1 MRIECQ
7 ACNTRFKL
15 DDDLIKKDGT
25 KVRCSKCKEVITV
38 YPQKKNEGAS
48 RPESKPSQ
56 SSPAPKEQEEQS
68 APSQDSDIP
77 VSKDKSKQSA
87 PRLLILLALLGI
99 VCTGGITYYFHYL
112 DIYAVGIL
120 FCFFC
125 AFLWP
130 QLKNIFASIW
140 LKIDPP
146 FQQGELICVENQVQ
160 GYVIQSNY
168 SITRLRT
175 DTSAIV
181 SIPNSILIHN
191 KIVNYSIHPE
201 SFPLSCDVQVD
212 IQNSPDRVRKILLDA
227 ALPVKGVSS
236 NHEPYTSLHGL
247 SGNGY
252 SHYSLFFYLEDID
265 KKIRI
270 LEEIWDRIWKLFKR
284 AGILPYIPVQTEE
297 EDSLES
303 ILDEIDIFK
312 PFTDYAKSYMSKN
325 MNRCHFEPGAFVFN
339 QGDEGNS
346 LFIIEEGVI
355 GVQVEITPGKCI
367 EVARLGAGSFF
378 GEMALLTGE
387 ARTANIVA
395 ISDTVLFEI
404 TREHIAPLID
414 EQPQISTSLSE
425 LLVQRKI
432 ATEAEKNKYRAEKIN
447 RKALKKQIMDQID
460 TYFKEYNKTAYS

>member
-15 DDDLIKKDGT
+15 DDELVKKDGT

-38 YPQKKNEGAS
+38 YPQTGKDNAS
-48 RPESKPSQ
+48 SPVSKSSESKPNFINHEAQVPTQDTDVVDSKDGSQQ
-56 SSPAPKEQEEQS
+56 SS
-68 APSQDSDIP
+68 
-77 VSKDKSKQSA
+77 
-87 PRLLILLALLGI
+87 PRLLILLAILGI
-99 VCTGGITYYFHYL
+99 VASGGIAFYFHYL
-112 DIYAVGIL
+112 HIYAVVMIS
-120 FCFFC
+120 CCFC

-130 QLKNIFASIW
+130 ELKNIFASIW
-140 LKIDPP
+140 LKFDPP
-146 FQQGELICVENQVQ
+146 FQQGELIGVENQIQ

-168 SITRLRT
+168 FMTKLRT
-175 DTSAIV
+175 DSSAIV
-181 SIPNSILIHN
+181 SIPNYTLIHSR
-191 KIVNYSIHPE
+191 IVNYSIHPE
-201 SFPLSCDVQVD
+201 SFSLSCNVQVD
-212 IQNSPDRVRKILLDA
+212 IQNSPERVRKILLDA
-227 ALPVKGVSS
+227 ALPVKGMSS
-236 NHEPYTSLHGL
+236 TLEPYTKLNGF
-247 SGNGY
+247 SGNGLSDY
-252 SHYSLFFYLEDID
+252 TLYFYLDDYEQ
-265 KKIRI
+265 KLNT
-270 LEEIWDRIWKLFKR
+270 LEEIWNRIWILFKR
-284 AGILPYIPVQTEE
+284 AGILPYTPDQS
-297 EDSLES
+297 EDDDSSES

-325 MNRCHFEPGAFVFN
+325 MNRCQVAPGSFVFN

-346 LFIIEEGVI
+346 LFIIEEGVV

-395 ISDTVLFEI
+395 ISDTILFEI

-414 EQPQISTSLSE
+414 EQPQISKALSE

-447 RKALKKQIMDQID
+447 RNALKKQIMEQID
-460 TYFKEYNKTAYS
+460 SYFKEYKKSL

>member
-38 YPQKKNEGAS
+38 YPQSKTDEGAS
-48 RPESKPSQ
+48 RPKSKTSQ
-56 SSPAPKEQEEQS
+56 SKSAPTEQKEQNS
-68 APSQDSDIP
+68 SDQDTDIS
-77 VSKDKSKQSA
+77 VSKDKSTQSA
-87 PRLLILLALLGI
+87 PRLLVLLAILGI
-99 VCTGGITYYFHYL
+99 AASGSITYYFHYL
-112 DIYAVGIL
+112 DYYAVGVLI
-120 FCFFC
+120 CFFC
-125 AFLWP
+125 ALLWP
-130 QLKNIFASIW
+130 QLKNVFASIW
-140 LKIDPP
+140 LKMDPP
-146 FQQGELICVENQVQ
+146 FQQGEFICVENQVQ
-160 GYVIQSNY
+160 GHVIESNY
-168 SITRLRT
+168 SKTRLRT
-175 DTSAIV
+175 ETSAIV
-181 SIPNSILIHN
+181 SIPNSVLIHS

-201 SFPLSCDVQVD
+201 SYSLSCDVQVD
-212 IQNSPDRVRKILLDA
+212 TQNSPERVRKILLDA
-227 ALPVKGVSS
+227 ALPVKGISS
-236 NHEPYTSLHGL
+236 DHDPYSSLNGL
-247 SGNGY
+247 SANGL
-252 SHYSLFFYLEDID
+252 SHYSLYFYLEDYD
-265 KKIRI
+265 KKIAI
-270 LEEIWDRIWKLFKR
+270 LEEIWERIWKLFKR
-284 AGILPYIPVQTEE
+284 AGILPYIPDQSEE
-297 EDSLES
+297 EDASES

-312 PFTDYAKSYMSKN
+312 PFTEYAKSYMSKN
-325 MNRCHFEPGAFVFN
+325 MNRCHVAPGSFVFN

-346 LFIIEEGVI
+346 LYIIEEGVV

-395 ISDTVLFEI
+395 ISDTVMFEI

-460 TYFKEYNKTAYS
+460 TYFKEYNQTTY